1 MQPRK
6 EESPFHALH
15 EQGGFIIPNY
25 HPQHLKKMNN
35 NQINNEKGI
44 TVQTARILKTTIDY
58 TLYQNPIE
66 KFAEKSAINNRISDS
81 IDKEEEEWCDLVDF
95 LSESAKRGIHQA
107 ASDAREQRAKA
118 EQGAYVRETARML
131 GPIDTGAS

>member
-1 MQPRK
+1 
-6 EESPFHALH
+6 
-15 EQGGFIIPNY
+15 
-25 HPQHLKKMNN
+25 MNN

-66 KFAEKSAINNRISDS
+66 KFAEKSAINNMISDS
-81 IDKEEEEWCDLVDF
+81 IDKEEEEWCDFVDL

-107 ASDAREQRAKA
+107 ANFAREQRAKA
-118 EQGAYVRETARML
+118 VHENLVKELTKKIEQFGARNPDNRNHV
-131 GPIDTGAS
+131 

>member
-1 MQPRK
+1 
-6 EESPFHALH
+6 
-15 EQGGFIIPNY
+15 
-25 HPQHLKKMNN
+25 MNN

-66 KFAEKSAINNRISDS
+66 KFAEKSAINNRISDF

-95 LSESAKRGIHQA
+95 LSESAKQGIHHA
-107 ASDAREQRAKA
+107 ASAAREQRAKA
-118 EQGAYVRETARML
+118 EQEALAREIAKRIEKLDSRTFLIGR
-131 GPIDTGAS
+131 

>member
-1 MQPRK
+1 
-6 EESPFHALH
+6 
-15 EQGGFIIPNY
+15 
-25 HPQHLKKMNN
+25 MNN

-66 KFAEKSAINNRISDS
+66 KFAVKSAINNRISDS

-95 LSESAKRGIHQA
+95 LAEGAKQAIHHA
-107 ASDAREQRAKA
+107 ASAAREQRAKA
-118 EQGAYVRETARML
+118 KQEQFVKELAKKIVQFGAKMPQI
-131 GPIDTGAS
+131 GM

>member
-1 MQPRK
+1 
-6 EESPFHALH
+6 
-15 EQGGFIIPNY
+15 
-25 HPQHLKKMNN
+25 MNN

-44 TVQTARILKTTIDY
+44 TAQTARILKTTIDY

-95 LSESAKRGIHQA
+95 LAEGAKQGIHLA
-107 ASDAREQRAKA
+107 ASAAREQRAKA
-118 EQGAYVRETARML
+118 EQEALAREIAKRIEQVESKTSQIGRWV
-131 GPIDTGAS
+131 